1 MFVLNLKFD
10 IKKLLK
16 LIIIICILFSLSL
29 FVYYAYNTYRK
40 MMVKSEFN
48 LTNDFIPSNEVA
60 TISPDNYTNILKA
73 VYSDTDVFVGQK
85 ISFTGYVYRVH
96 DFPENR
102 FILARDMKITENQS
116 VIVGFM
122 CESDNIKDYS
132 DYDWID
138 IIGTIEK
145 TTYNNELVPLLKIES
160 ITKTVEPKNSA
171 VPKPS
176 DDFIETAVIY

>member
-1 MFVLNLKFD
+1 MIIYNVKLN
-10 IKKLLK
+10 KKLILK
-16 LIIIICILFSLSL
+16 VCLSIMATICICITVMSIYNLFFAKTSS
-29 FVYYAYNTYRK
+29 
-40 MMVKSEFN
+40 MN
-48 LTNDFIPSNEVA
+48 LIDDSIPSSEPA
-60 TISPDNYTNILKA
+60 EIISSNYTNILKQ
-73 VYSDTDVFVGQK
+73 VHNNLDTYVGQK

-122 CESDNIKDYS
+122 CESDSIKEYS
-132 DYDWID
+132 DFDWID
-138 IIGTIEK
+138 IVGTIEK